1 MLVSEVNKE
10 LVGKKVSFNF
20 TGLRSTGIVTEIYE
34 DEYLKGIVVKFDSP
48 INWGGDFY
56 EKSTFTAR
64 KFDNFGS
71 LSHTFIIPNQGDLV
85 EFEYN
90 SEYKKVEKFVGYF
103 ESFSSLNMFIDL
115 CLNLDTKVLN
125 EGEETFNIHRINSLK
140 LVSKETK
147 EILKNEIAE
156 YINC

>member
-34 DEYLKGIVVKFDSP
+34 DEYSKGIVVKFDSP

-71 LSHTFIIPNQGDLV
+71 LSP
-85 EFEYN
+85 
-90 SEYKKVEKFVGYF
+90 
-103 ESFSSLNMFIDL
+103 
-115 CLNLDTKVLN
+115 
-125 EGEETFNIHRINSLK
+125 
-140 LVSKETK
+140 
-147 EILKNEIAE
+147 
-156 YINC
+156 